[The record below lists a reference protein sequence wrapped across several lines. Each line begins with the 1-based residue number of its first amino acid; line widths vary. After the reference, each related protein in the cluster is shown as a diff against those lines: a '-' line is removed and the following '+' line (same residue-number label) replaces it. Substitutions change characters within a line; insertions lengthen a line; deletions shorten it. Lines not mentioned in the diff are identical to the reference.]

1 MDATYLFLLFVYFVP
16 PPARDDAAPCQL
28 QRFRKLLWKKADGR
42 KEGAEGLA
50 RTRWRLELHC
60 QHEMLKQDLKPVT
73 RRQIGNDMKTID
85 T

>member
-1 MDATYLFLLFVYFVP
+1 MP

-42 KEGAEGLA
+42 KEEGAEGLA
-50 RTRWRLELHC
+50 RTQWRLELHC
-60 QHEMLKQDLKPVT
+60 QYEMLKQDLKPVT
-73 RRQIGNDMKTID
+73 RRQIGNDMKTIE